1 MTDYAELNIYSD
13 NYSLV
18 DRILY
23 GGICSGA
30 IVIPTNFIKI
40 IFTLIFPPIG
50 TILEIIGKDLIE
62 KFPYISWQTLKTL
75 LSFNNINKIIYTFIL
90 TSMFYVP
97 GLIYALAQITTSKS
111 PKGVLQCDPNTG
123 VCTQLKPNTT
133 PSPT

>member
-1 MTDYAELNIYSD
+1 MTDSAELDIYAD
-13 NYSLV
+13 KYSLV

-50 TILEIIGKDLIE
+50 TILEIIGKDIIE
-62 KFPYISWQTLKTL
+62 KFPYISWQTLKNL
-75 LSFNNINKIIYTFIL
+75 LSFDNINKIIYTFIL

-97 GLIYALAQITTSKS
+97 GLVYALAQITTSKS
-111 PKGVLQCDPNTG
+111 QKGVLECDPNTG
-123 VCTQLKPNTT
+123 VCKKMTSK
-133 PSPT
+133 PSPTTQ